1 MGRNTFKALSLA
13 LLMGMLL
20 VPAVESVADEGQFH
34 LAIGGQRLTF
44 DNQRQS
50 ANDSSYTFGLGYGVS
65 SNWDAEINYSKM
77 NLGKGLDRDDL
88 DQWGLDFIYSSDTR
102 YADRWVPYVVAGV
115 GHNRFNVDR
124 QTLITAGMGVK
135 TEISQGIDWRT
146 GIRSYYD
153 FDDKTLDM
161 GIETALVF
169 KFGTPT
175 QRSAVEP
182 TPAPVAVQPA
192 APAIVDTDGD
202 GVPDN
207 RDECPNTPRN
217 HVVDERGCSILT
229 EEVERIDLQVQF
241 DFDRAE
247 VKPEYLADIRRVAD
261 FLRANAGTVADLEG
275 HTDSVGPSEYNQG
288 LSERR
293 VNAVR
298 DILINEFGLEAGR
311 VTATGHGESR
321 PVATNDTP
329 AGRALNRRV
338 VTVISATQQVPLTR

>member
-1 MGRNTFKALSLA
+1 MGRNMFKALSLA
-13 LLMGMLL
+13 LLMSVLL
-20 VPAVESVADEGQFH
+20 VPSFESVADEGQFH
-34 LAIGGQRLTF
+34 LAIGGQRLSF

-50 ANDSSYTFGLGYGVS
+50 ANDSSYTFGLGYGLS
-65 SNWDAEINYSKM
+65 SNWDAEINYTKM
-77 NLGKGLDRDDL
+77 NLDTSLGRDDL

-102 YADRWVPYVVAGV
+102 YADRWIPYVVAGV
-115 GHNRFNVDR
+115 GHNRFNDYR
-124 QTLITAGMGVK
+124 QTIVTAGVGMK

-153 FDDKTLDM
+153 FDDKTLDL

-169 KFGTPT
+169 KFGTPA
-175 QRSAVEP
+175 QRTAVEP
-182 TPAPVAVQPA
+182 TPAPVAQPA
-192 APAIVDTDGD
+192 APVIVDTDGD

-229 EEVERIDLQVQF
+229 EEVQRIDLQVQF

-247 VKPEYLADIRRVAD
+247 VKPEFLADIRRVAD
-261 FLRANAGTVADLEG
+261 FLRANAGTVANLEG
-275 HTDSVGPSEYNQG
+275 HTDSVGTAEYNQS

-298 DILINEFGLEAGR
+298 NILINEFGLEAGR
-311 VTATGHGESR
+311 VTATGYGESR
-321 PVATNDTP
+321 PVATNDTS